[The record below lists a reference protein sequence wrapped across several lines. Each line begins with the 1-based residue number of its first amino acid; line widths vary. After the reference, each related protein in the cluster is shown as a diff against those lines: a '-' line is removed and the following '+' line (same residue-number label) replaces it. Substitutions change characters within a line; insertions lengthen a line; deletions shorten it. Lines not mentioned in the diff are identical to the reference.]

1 MSYKFIRKIFIILSI
16 LSAIMFIIFMKEVNS
31 DYAQCKIEKKDLV
44 KVKGSINSYTIDDMN
59 NGYYLGIKLKDY
71 DSEFQFSADSWPTI
85 VDWSQLEADIQD
97 LKECE
102 IWILKNDKDNIQK
115 SKNIDIQQLQIEGK
129 KYIEWTKVVKQYY
142 VSFYLSI
149 LLLAFSLFTCL
160 FFAYLASGKRYL
172 KIN

>member
-16 LSAIMFIIFMKEVNS
+16 LSAIIFIIFMKEANS
-31 DYAQCKIEKKDLV
+31 DYAQCKTEKKDLV

-59 NGYYLGIKLKDY
+59 NRYYLGIKLKDY
-71 DSEFQFSADSWPTI
+71 DSEFQFSADSWSTI

-129 KYIEWTKVVKQYY
+129 KYIEWTKVVKKYY
-142 VSFYLSI
+142 VSFYLNI